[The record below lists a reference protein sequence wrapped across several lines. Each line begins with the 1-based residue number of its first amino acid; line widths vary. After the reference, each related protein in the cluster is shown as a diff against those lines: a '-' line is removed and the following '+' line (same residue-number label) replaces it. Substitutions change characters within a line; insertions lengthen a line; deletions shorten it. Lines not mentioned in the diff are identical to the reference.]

1 MSEDK
6 GAEGCV
12 AKAAGPVVPESS
24 APSGQDESTQNRSQS
39 GGEDKMNVTVGKQAP
54 DFEASAYHEGGFK
67 NIKLSNFRG
76 KWVFLCFYPGDFTF
90 V

>member
-1 MSEDK
+1 MTEK
-6 GAEGCV
+6 KTEGCV
-12 AKAAGPVVPESS
+12 SAAAGPIVPKL
-24 APSGQDESTQNRSQS
+24 APEAASPQHHRTTARETTMSV
-39 GGEDKMNVTVGKQAP
+39 MAGKEAP

-67 NIKLSNFRG
+67 NLKLSEFRG

>member
-1 MSEDK
+1 MPQK
-6 GAEGCV
+6 KAEGCV
-12 AKAAGPVVPESS
+12 SSAAGPAVRKPETEGAQA
-24 APSGQDESTQNRSQS
+24 APPMRREEGARIHVS
-39 GGEDKMNVTVGKQAP
+39 VGKEAP

-67 NIKLSNFRG
+67 NVRLSDFRG

>member
-1 MSEDK
+1 MTQK
-6 GAEGCV
+6 KPEGCV
-12 AKAAGPVVPESS
+12 SAAAGPAAQTSESGEAQS
-24 APSGQDESTQNRSQS
+24 ARPPFQ
-39 GGEDKMNVTVGKQAP
+39 GEGLRMHVSVGKEAP

-67 NIKLSNFRG
+67 NVRLSDFRG

>member
-12 AKAAGPVVPESS
+12 ATAAGPVAPESS
-24 APSGQDESTQNRSQS
+24 APQGEDESIQNRSKA
-39 GGEDKMNVTVGKQAP
+39 GGKEKMNVTVGKQAP

-67 NIKLSNFRG
+67 NIKLSDCRG